1 MKFLKR
7 CWAEIDLDQL
17 ERNYKAL
24 REKLS
29 PGCRFMGVVKADAY
43 GHGEHCI
50 AKVLEEL
57 GADWLGVSNIEEALS
72 IRSDGVK
79 LPILVLGATPVEY
92 VRELAEHNIT
102 QTVFSR
108 DYAEALYEAASAAR
122 VRLDVHIKLDTG
134 MNRIGFHPEHPE
146 DMAMLLELYR
156 CKYINWTGVFTHFAS
171 ADETSEDGVAYTKN
185 QFNHFIKAC
194 DLLESEG
201 VSLGLRHCCNSAGT
215 IHYPE
220 MQLDMVRV
228 GISLYGLLPS
238 SECAEY
244 ITPYPVM
251 SLYAAVTMV
260 KKLQKGQQVS
270 YGRIFTAPH
279 DMVIATIAIGYA
291 DGYDRNYS
299 NRGWVLL
306 HGKEAPIVGRI
317 CMDQCMVDVT
327 DIPEV
332 KAGDIATVAGT
343 DGDAVLTM
351 DDLAALSDTINYEK
365 VCLVGKRV
373 TRLYKR
379 HGQVVE
385 ATRYF
390 SE

>member
-1 MKFLKR
+1 MKYLKR

-17 ERNYKAL
+17 ERNYHAVK
-24 REKLS
+24 EKLS
-29 PGCRFMGVVKADAY
+29 PGCKFMAVVKADAY
-43 GHGEHCI
+43 GHGEHRI
-50 AKVLEEL
+50 SKAVEEL
-57 GADWLGVSNIEEALS
+57 GADWLAVSNIEEALS
-72 IRSDGVK
+72 IRSGGVK
-79 LPILVLGATPVEY
+79 LPILVLGPTPAEY
-92 VRELAEHNIT
+92 ARELAEHNIT

-108 DYAEALYEAASAAR
+108 EYAEALYEAASALR
-122 VRLDVHIKLDTG
+122 VRLNVQIKLDTG
-134 MNRIGFHPEHPE
+134 MNRIGFNPGLPE
-146 DMAMLLELYR
+146 DLAMLVELYR

-171 ADETSEDGVAYTKN
+171 ADETGEDGVSYTRK
-185 QFNHFIKAC
+185 QFDRFMEVCA
-194 DLLESEG
+194 LLEAEG
-201 VSLGLRHCCNSAGT
+201 ISLGLRHCCNSAGA
-215 IHYPE
+215 IHFPE

-238 SECAEY
+238 PECAEY

-260 KKLQKGQQVS
+260 KPLHKGQAVS
-270 YGRIFTAPH
+270 YGRIFTAPK
-279 DMVIATIAIGYA
+279 DMMIATIAIGYA
-291 DGYDRNYS
+291 DGYNRNYS
-299 NRGWVLL
+299 NRGWMLL

-332 KAGDIATVAGT
+332 QVGDIATVAGT
-343 DGDAVLTM
+343 DGDATLTM

-379 HGQVVE
+379 HGQIVE
-385 ATRYF
+385 ATRYY
-390 SE
+390 SG

>member
-1 MKFLKR
+1 MKYLKR

-17 ERNYKAL
+17 ERNYLAIK
-24 REKLS
+24 EKLS
-29 PGCRFMGVVKADAY
+29 PGCKLMGVVKADAY

-50 AKVLEEL
+50 SKTLEEL
-57 GADWLGVSNIEEALS
+57 GADWLAVSNIEEALS
-72 IRSDGVK
+72 IRSGGVK
-79 LPILVLGATPVEY
+79 LPILVLGATPAEY
-92 VRELAEHNIT
+92 AKELAEHNIT

-108 DYAEALYEAASAAR
+108 DYAEALYEAASAAK

-134 MNRIGFHPEHPE
+134 MNRIGFNPEEPE
-146 DMAMLLELYR
+146 DMSMLLELYR
-156 CKYINWTGVFTHFAS
+156 SKYINWTGVFTHFAS
-171 ADETSEDGVAYTKN
+171 ADETSEDGVAYTKM
-185 QFNHFIKAC
+185 QFNRFIKAC
-194 DLLESEG
+194 NLLESEG
-201 VSLGLRHCCNSAGT
+201 VSLGLRHCCNSAGA
-215 IHYPE
+215 IHFPE

-238 SECAEY
+238 PECAEY

-260 KKLQKGQQVS
+260 KKLKKGQQVS

-306 HGKEAPIVGRI
+306 HGKEAPIVGRV

-332 KAGDIATVAGT
+332 KVGDIATVAGT

-385 ATRYF
+385 ATRYY